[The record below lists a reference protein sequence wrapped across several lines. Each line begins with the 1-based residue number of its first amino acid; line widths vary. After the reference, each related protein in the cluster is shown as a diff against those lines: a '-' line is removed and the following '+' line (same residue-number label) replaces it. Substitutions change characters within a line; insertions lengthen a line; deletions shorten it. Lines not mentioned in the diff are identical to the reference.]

1 MKVFIILTIVWLTYA
16 LKIHQSTTTL
26 PNEKVS
32 GLYLQNELE
41 QVTFSN
47 SFTTCVRFNY
57 NSFARAGSGRYANIF
72 QIPNLKS
79 TKSFFYL
86 YAGYMGTWLF
96 LGQYE
101 KNAYS
106 NWVVR
111 EPYDLEHKTIWLI
124 NTWHHLCFAFDHQK
138 SSVVLVK
145 VNFIHQSSN
154 P

>member
-1 MKVFIILTIVWLTYA
+1 MKVFLILTFVGLTYA
-16 LKIHQSTTTL
+16 LKVHQSTTTL

-41 QVTFSN
+41 QVTYSN
-47 SFTTCVRFNY
+47 SLTACVRFNY
-57 NSFARAGSGRYANIF
+57 NSFAKPGSGRYANIF
-72 QIPNLKS
+72 QVPNLHS
-79 TKSFFYL
+79 TKSFFFAS
-86 YAGYMGTWLF
+86 AGYLGTWLYF
-96 LGQYE
+96 GLYD

-111 EPYDLEHKTIWLI
+111 EQYDLEYKTIWII
-124 NTWHHLCFAFDHQK
+124 NTWHHVCFAFDHQK